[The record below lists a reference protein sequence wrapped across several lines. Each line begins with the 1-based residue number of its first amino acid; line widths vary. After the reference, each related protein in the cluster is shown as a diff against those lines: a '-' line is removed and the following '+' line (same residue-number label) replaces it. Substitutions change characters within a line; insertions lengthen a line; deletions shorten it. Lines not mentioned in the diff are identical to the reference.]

1 MNTEAI
7 GDTIK
12 QRRIQLAVDQKS
24 LSEICGIS
32 VHALS
37 NIESGKGNPTIT
49 SLNLVLGALGME
61 LQVHVSTGGRS
72 EGTGDDVSGK

>member
-1 MNTEAI
+1 MNATEI
-7 GDTIK
+7 GDAIK
-12 QRRIQLAVDQKS
+12 RRRGLLKVDQKA

-37 NIESGKGNPTIT
+37 DIESGKGNPTIK

-61 LQVHVSTGGRS
+61 LQVGVASGGRPGS
-72 EGTGDDVSGK
+72 LRGVHHGE